1 MVTKGHASGRSPLSY
16 PTAGPGSAR
25 TSDHDFLDDLTRAL
39 VDVDRDG
46 HEIAKYRRSVATP
59 AGDRAARPAR
69 SGGRDHRIH

>member
-39 VDVDRDG
+39 GVVAQI
-46 HEIAKYRRSVATP
+46 EIRFVFVERRWCTAPQPYSSRRSSI
-59 AGDRAARPAR
+59 RW
-69 SGGRDHRIH
+69 SY